1 MTICES
7 HHADNAAGLALF
19 AEVFKVMIAGTLRRA
34 VACWRFVYGTTER
47 FGGLLRHDGA
57 CWRFVY
63 STTERAGGLLW
74 HDGACW
80 RFVYGTTERAGG
92 LLRDD
97 GACWRFVTTRRSVL
111 AVCYGTTER
120 AGGLLRHD
128 GACLL
133 PLFNAGNFGG
143 GLIGVS
149 FDGGPDDSFEGRF
162 QQFTLLKFVSCHTAG
177 TRAG

>member
-57 CWRFVY
+57 CWRFIY
-63 STTERAGGLLW
+63 STTERAGGLFT
-74 HDGACW
+74 A
-80 RFVYGTTERAGG
+80 
-92 LLRDD
+92 
-97 GACWRFVTTRRSVL
+97 RRSVL

-120 AGGLLRHD
+120 AGGLCYHTTERVGGLLRHD
-128 GACLL
+128 GACW
-133 PLFNAGNFGG
+133 
-143 GLIGVS
+143 
-149 FDGGPDDSFEGRF
+149 RF
-162 QQFTLLKFVSCHTAG
+162 VTARRSVP
-177 TRAG
+177 TTFI